1 VERKNNDIGMNFCN
15 KFPVIMNLNRTI
27 KMEFLKSSSSI
38 FDFIFFFQLSVV
50 GIIEFRNSD

>member
-38 FDFIFFFQLSVV
+38 FDFIFFFS
-50 GIIEFRNSD
+50 IIGSRDYRVSE